1 CLPSQESSAIRQCTA
16 GYSCYGPKSARA
28 RQQCDII
35 KATPGGMSDIP
46 SRGEQRIALEHP
58 QIMTVEEYFHLE
70 EADTENRY
78 EYIDGHVYMMAGG
91 TFDHSTISGNIYSLL
106 RDRLRGKPCRV

>member
-1 CLPSQESSAIRQCTA
+1 
-16 GYSCYGPKSARA
+16 
-28 RQQCDII
+28 
-35 KATPGGMSDIP
+35 M
-46 SRGEQRIALEHP
+46 ALEHP

-106 RDRLRGKPCRV
+106 WASFAENRAVFTILISKYKFLKNATFIPILPSHAIHATEGQAIFSNLHE